1 MTNTGFDHMEMV
13 GESHINTQGWVV
25 WNVTA
30 GYHRENT
37 NLISEQLSP
46 LELPLKQMKTSKIP
60 NGEGAWDLLLSSC
73 NFLSIYNYVKIK
85 DFQMVKGKYIHNPR
99 KTFRSFVLPTTSYNP
114 TNSFQ
119 IQPG

>member
-1 MTNTGFDHMEMV
+1 MTNTGFDNMEMV

-60 NGEGAWDLLLSSC
+60 KGEGAWDLSLSSC
-73 NFLSIYNYVKIK
+73 NFLSIYDYVKIK

-99 KTFRSFVLPTTSYNP
+99 QTF
-114 TNSFQ
+114 
-119 IQPG
+119 